1 MTQLF
6 SWVAQA
12 QGVPPGQQQQIIQQ
26 QEQKQRARERQLR
39 NIAPPASGG
48 GTREDGGRDGLAAG
62 RCIEIDSITIDGAP
76 LLPPEERAKTTKKYR
91 GKCLSLQ
98 ELNEVLR
105 DVTNWYIDEGFVTTR
120 AYLPEQDLSDGSLTV
135 TVIEGRVASV
145 KLRENGK
152 PRQGA
157 NTVLPDE
164 TGKRLNIRNVEQGLD
179 QISRL
184 PSFNPKV
191 RLEPAKKDGESDIVV
206 DTERRRSWRLSASY
220 DNFGVP
226 STGRR
231 QVGATAEVDDLLGLY
246 DFLSVSA
253 GSDAGEDFSDFH
265 DPLRSSQSA
274 SIYYAIPYG
283 PWTASFST
291 NYYEYETPIIAAR
304 QTLSSTGN
312 SLNHRFELQR
322 LLQRDQVSKTFVAG
336 AIASKRTRNYIE
348 DALLEVSSRR
358 LTVGSAR
365 LSHVRSQWGGV
376 LNLTGIVER
385 GLPILGGLRDDANL
399 FPGTPRAQFTKG
411 TLEAS
416 FFKPFELAGQ
426 KLLFSTSLVASASP
440 YTLYSTERISAGG
453 RYTVRGFIEDS
464 IVGDIGAYTRNELI
478 WTLPDLGSAELTRIL
493 GTVDL
498 FVAYDAGWIKNDKR
512 DPFEGGRV
520 QGIAGGARFS
530 NGAVFGE
537 VTAEHALSAPDF
549 IDPDSYI
556 VGFRVGVTSDAF

>member
-1 MTQLF
+1 MIQSF

-62 RCIEIDSITIDGAP
+62 RWIEIDSITIDGAP
-76 LLPPEERAKTTKKYR
+76 LLPPEERTKTTKKYR

-231 QVGATAEVDDLLGLY
+231 QVGANAEVDDLLGLY

-304 QTLSSTGN
+304 QTLC
-312 SLNHRFELQR
+312 HQR
-322 LLQRDQVSKTFVAG
+322 A
-336 AIASKRTRNYIE
+336 
-348 DALLEVSSRR
+348 
-358 LTVGSAR
+358 
-365 LSHVRSQWGGV
+365 
-376 LNLTGIVER
+376 
-385 GLPILGGLRDDANL
+385 
-399 FPGTPRAQFTKG
+399 
-411 TLEAS
+411 
-416 FFKPFELAGQ
+416 
-426 KLLFSTSLVASASP
+426 
-440 YTLYSTERISAGG
+440 
-453 RYTVRGFIEDS
+453 
-464 IVGDIGAYTRNELI
+464 
-478 WTLPDLGSAELTRIL
+478 
-493 GTVDL
+493 
-498 FVAYDAGWIKNDKR
+498 
-512 DPFEGGRV
+512 
-520 QGIAGGARFS
+520 
-530 NGAVFGE
+530 
-537 VTAEHALSAPDF
+537 TA
-549 IDPDSYI
+549 
-556 VGFRVGVTSDAF
+556 